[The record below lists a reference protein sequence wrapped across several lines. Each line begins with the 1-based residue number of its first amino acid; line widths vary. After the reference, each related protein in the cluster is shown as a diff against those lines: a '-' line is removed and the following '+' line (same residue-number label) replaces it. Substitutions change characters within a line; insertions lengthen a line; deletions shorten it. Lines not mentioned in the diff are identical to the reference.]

1 MNSGLMKLL
10 KLNFFISLIFL
21 LVAVQLSQAQRSP
34 VLRFNS
40 GGKFKIVQ
48 FTDIHMK
55 EYHEGKR
62 DSVIEIMTTILQT
75 EKPDLVVLSGDI
87 ATSENVKKAWLTI
100 VQPMIDARIP
110 WAAVFGNH
118 DWEHGSSNKQMM
130 EYLVTLPY
138 NCSQFGPKKLGG
150 TGNYVMEIK
159 ASGKKQEKVLIYCFD
174 SNAYTWDQENPEL
187 GEYGWIKFDQI
198 KWYREISVKYT
209 KKNGSKPF
217 PALAFFH
224 IPLPEYKI
232 VQQMKSTIGDKEEN
246 VASPLIN
253 SGMYNAMLEMK
264 DVMGTFVGH
273 DHNNNFIGCLNNICL
288 AYGCKTGFE
297 SYGRFPKG
305 ARVIEIYKGER
316 KFDTWIHTLK
326 SKREYF
332 VRYPEAFKV
341 KFDKK

>member
-1 MNSGLMKLL
+1 MNSRLLQQFKLCL
-10 KLNFFISLIFL
+10 FILIVFFFGTILR
-21 LVAVQLSQAQRSP
+21 SQAQKSP
-34 VLRFNS
+34 TFKFNAS
-40 GGKFKIVQ
+40 GKFKIVQ

-62 DSVIEIMTTILQT
+62 DSVIEIMTTILKT
-75 EKPDLVVLSGDI
+75 EKPDLVVLTGDI
-87 ATSENVKKAWLTI
+87 ATSENVKKAWLTV

-130 EYLVTLPY
+130 NYLVTLPF
-138 NCSQFGPKKLGG
+138 NCSQFGSKKVSGI
-150 TGNYVMEIK
+150 GNYVLKIEASKKKK
-159 ASGKKQEKVLIYCFD
+159 AEALIYCFD
-174 SNAYTWDQENPEL
+174 SNAYTEDRKNPEL

-198 KWYREISVKYT
+198 KWYRKTSAKYT
-209 KKNGSKPF
+209 HKNEGKPL

-232 VQQMKSTIGDKEEN
+232 VQQMKTTVGDKEEN
-246 VASPLIN
+246 IASPAIN
-253 SGMYNAMLEMK
+253 SGMYSAMLEMK

-288 AYGCKTGFE
+288 AYGCKTGLD

-305 ARVIEIYKGER
+305 ARVIEIYEGR
-316 KFDTWIHTLK
+316 TQI
-326 SKREYF
+326 
-332 VRYPEAFKV
+332 
-341 KFDKK
+341 